1 MSVLA
6 ATAPCV
12 LLTAALY
19 LCSGNVSAYDM
30 ADVKALKTKLFTTD
44 GYDAEIRPIKNQS
57 AQVQVDIV
65 ANLYSKICLR
75 EFC

>member
-12 LLTAALY
+12 LLTVALY

-30 ADVKALKTKLFTTD
+30 DDVKSLKTKLFTTD
-44 GYDAEIRPIKNQS
+44 GYNTDVRPIKNQS
-57 AQVQVDIV
+57 APVEVEVV
-65 ANLYSKICLR
+65 AKLVCKICLC

>member
-12 LLTAALY
+12 LLTVALY
-19 LCSGNVSAYDM
+19 LCSGTVSAYDM
-30 ADVKALKTKLFTTD
+30 DDVKALKTKLFTTD

-57 AQVQVDIV
+57 GKVQVEIV
-65 ANLYSKICLR
+65 SYLNSKICLSELR
-75 EFC
+75 